1 VALSDQPRSDLAPAG
16 SLTAEP
22 LPLGRRR
29 RWRRPRPIAAAAT
42 LVVAGTLA
50 IVLVGLGLGRGGH
63 GRSSATTGPAT
74 VVVTRQTVVN
84 QELVAG
90 TLGYSSDSSTVATSV
105 AGVLASVPAAGA
117 TLRRGAV
124 LYRLDGRPVIL
135 LYGVHAAW
143 RSLVAGM
150 SGPDVRDLNGNLVA
164 LGYLAAPAGDLF
176 TSATEAAVRRL
187 QARAGAEAS
196 GVVPLGQVFS
206 APGAVRIGTVS
217 GVAGQAVAA
226 GATIIQLASARR
238 VVTVNLD
245 AAKESEVHVG
255 DAVEIDLPNGVRTPG
270 VVSEI
275 SSVAT
280 APPPS
285 TDGQGPGGGQNATI
299 PLTIDLRRAEDAGAL
314 DQAPVNVAIT
324 TASVPHALSVPVNAL
339 VAQSDGTYAVEVV
352 RPSGLVRLPV
362 TPGLYSS
369 TNDAVAVTAS
379 GLHAGDRVVI
389 PG

>member
-1 VALSDQPRSDLAPAG
+1 VARSDLAPAG
-16 SLTAEP
+16 SVIAEP
-22 LPLGRRR
+22 PPLGRRR
-29 RWRRPRPIAAAAT
+29 HWRRPRPIAAAAAT

-50 IVLVGLGLGRGGH
+50 IVLLGVGRGGQAA
-63 GRSSATTGPAT
+63 SSATTGPAT
-74 VVVTRQTVVN
+74 VAVTRETVIN

-90 TLGYSSDSSTVATSV
+90 TLGYSSDSATLATPV
-105 AGVLASVPAAGA
+105 TGVLASVPVPGE

-135 LYGVHAAW
+135 LYGVHPAW

-150 SGPDVRDLNGNLVA
+150 SGPDVHDVNRNLVA
-164 LGYLAAPAGDLF
+164 LGYLPAPAGDLF
-176 TSATEAAVRRL
+176 TSATENAVRKL

-196 GVVPLGQVFS
+196 GVVPLGQVFV
-206 APGAVRIGTVS
+206 ARGAVRVGTVS
-217 GVAGQAVAA
+217 GVAGQTVAA
-226 GATIIQLASARR
+226 GATIVQLASNRR

-255 DAVEIDLPNGVRTPG
+255 DTVEIDLPNGVRTPG
-270 VVSEI
+270 VISHI

-280 APPPS
+280 APTPAS
-285 TDGQGPGGGQNATI
+285 DGSGASGNQIATI
-299 PLTIDLRRAEDAGAL
+299 PVTISLRRAEDAGAL

-324 TASVPHALSVPVNAL
+324 TASVPHALAVPVNAL
-339 VAQSDGTYAVEVV
+339 VARPDNTYAVEVV
-352 RPSGLVRLPV
+352 RHGRPVMLAV

-369 TNDAVAVTAS
+369 TNDAVEVTAR